1 MVGMADTDRTVIG
14 LVALAAFLATIL
26 AVVRGSFAY
35 PVELFLVTML
45 GILLVAS
52 LASQGEGA
60 FSALLPAIFF
70 SAVLANM
77 AYLYTVAGYVSPARA
92 GTIVLAIIGLLL
104 SVTNLI
110 AQPVPAAPA
119 ALTSEARKLLA
130 AEKRLSDARQ
140 KLEMVK
146 DAMPAK
152 AKAKRVGKRGASS
165 KRRK

>member
-1 MVGMADTDRTVIG
+1 MADADRAVVG
-14 LVALAAFLATIL
+14 FVALATFLATIL
-26 AVVRGSFAY
+26 AAVRGSFTY
-35 PVELFLVTML
+35 PVELLLVAML

-104 SVTNLI
+104 SATSLI
-110 AQPVPAAPA
+110 AQPVPA

-130 AEKRLSDARQ
+130 AEKKLSEARQ
-140 KLEMVK
+140 KLERVK
-146 DAMPAK
+146 AVMPAK
-152 AKAKRVGKRGASS
+152 AKAKRVGKRGTSS
-165 KRRK
+165 KRKK